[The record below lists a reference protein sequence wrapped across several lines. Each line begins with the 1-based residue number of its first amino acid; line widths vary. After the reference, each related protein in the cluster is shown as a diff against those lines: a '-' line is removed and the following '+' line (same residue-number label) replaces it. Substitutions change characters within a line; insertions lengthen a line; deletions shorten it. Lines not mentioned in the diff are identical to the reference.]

1 MAIVGLVSW
10 NAVGYTKQ
18 ARLVNWM
25 AIVGLVLV
33 SWNAIGYTT
42 QARNRQ

>member
-10 NAVGYTKQ
+10 NAIGYTKQ

-25 AIVGLVLV
+25 AIVGLV
-33 SWNAIGYTT
+33 SWNAIGYTK